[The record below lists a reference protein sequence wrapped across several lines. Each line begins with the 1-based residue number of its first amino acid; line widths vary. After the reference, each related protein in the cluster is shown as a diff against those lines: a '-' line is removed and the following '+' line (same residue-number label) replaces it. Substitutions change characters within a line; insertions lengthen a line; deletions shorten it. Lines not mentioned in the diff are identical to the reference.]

1 MKIYGN
7 NKRAIRPPKSYC
19 ELLVDALGDFTMRV
33 LMVAAIASIVIEV
46 ATAKSDD
53 KRSTAWIEGFA
64 IFVAVIVCTNV
75 AAFNDYSKE
84 KQFRKLNDASDKD
97 KMVTVF
103 RNRDMIRIHE
113 DFVLVGD
120 IVKLV
125 EGMVFLKNKK

>member
-1 MKIYGN
+1 
-7 NKRAIRPPKSYC
+7 
-19 ELLVDALGDFTMRV
+19 MRV

-125 EGMVFLKNKK
+125 EGMVFLKFLK